1 MTIRKMTCRSDT
13 LPPAVLTAR
22 EHQEMRRCIERVR
35 RLGIKD
41 NRLTNLVDRMSVTL
55 KKGARRA
62 QKSATTKER
71 AIGGVVDRQKINN
84 LNTGVYVQKSKA
96 MKFEATFSEHGR
108 VMTRTYNKPD
118 ATKEDVIEWFGLRE
132 SDIDWFRIKQINED

>member
-35 RLGIKD
+35 RLGIRD

-62 QKSATTKER
+62 QKSTTTKER
-71 AIGGVVDRQKINN
+71 AIGGAVDRQKKNN
-84 LNTGVYVQKSKA
+84 PNTA
-96 MKFEATFSEHGR
+96 EE
-108 VMTRTYNKPD
+108 
-118 ATKEDVIEWFGLRE
+118 IENNNSNYG
-132 SDIDWFRIKQINED
+132 K

>member
-13 LPPAVLTAR
+13 LSPAVLTAR

-35 RLGIKD
+35 RLGIRD

-62 QKSATTKER
+62 EKSATVKR
-71 AIGGVVDRQKINN
+71 NDRSGTVTEYSRRNRK
-84 LNTGVYVQKSKA
+84 
-96 MKFEATFSEHGR
+96 
-108 VMTRTYNKPD
+108 
-118 ATKEDVIEWFGLRE
+118 
-132 SDIDWFRIKQINED
+132 

>member
-71 AIGGVVDRQKINN
+71 AIGGVVDRRKKNN
-84 LNTGVYVQKSKA
+84 PNTAEETENNQIIQLWK
-96 MKFEATFSEHGR
+96 T
-108 VMTRTYNKPD
+108 
-118 ATKEDVIEWFGLRE
+118 TKKRG
-132 SDIDWFRIKQINED
+132 

>member
-35 RLGIKD
+35 RLGIRD

-62 QKSATTKER
+62 QKSATVKR
-71 AIGGVVDRQKINN
+71 NDRSGTVPNTAEEIENN
-84 LNTGVYVQKSKA
+84 NSNYGK
-96 MKFEATFSEHGR
+96 
-108 VMTRTYNKPD
+108 
-118 ATKEDVIEWFGLRE
+118 
-132 SDIDWFRIKQINED
+132 

>member
-22 EHQEMRRCIERVR
+22 EHQEMRRCIERLR
-35 RLGIKD
+35 RLGIRD

-62 QKSATTKER
+62 EKSATVKR
-71 AIGGVVDRQKINN
+71 NDRSGTVGRIQQK
-84 LNTGVYVQKSKA
+84 K
-96 MKFEATFSEHGR
+96 
-108 VMTRTYNKPD
+108 
-118 ATKEDVIEWFGLRE
+118 
-132 SDIDWFRIKQINED
+132 